1 MLQRRDVLS
10 ALTSLA
16 LASGLGG
23 LPALA
28 AAPKRQ
34 LPWRNWSGSQQCLP
48 QARLAPASVSELQE
62 LVVSTAGV
70 IRPVGSGHSF
80 SALVPTEGTLV
91 SLSRM
96 AGVGEIDHDSLQ
108 ATIGG
113 GTRLGDIG
121 QPLQDAGQA
130 LINMPDIDE
139 QSLAGSL
146 ATATHG
152 TGAGLG
158 CMSTL
163 VTGLQLVNAKGELVE
178 CDADRNADL
187 FQAAR
192 VSLGSLGL
200 ITQVRMQNVAPYRL
214 RRETVW
220 MELEEMLEN
229 AESMADQ
236 HRNFEFYYVPFS
248 GWGFTD
254 AHDIT
259 DEPIGSTDKEDP
271 NEGVMTLKTVRDWL
285 GDTPSLRRFGLST
298 YASLLDEEVTV
309 GNSWNNYAN
318 ERNVRFN
325 EMEYHLPRESGLQA
339 LREIISTLESSHH
352 EVFFPMEVRYVK
364 GDDIWLSPFF
374 ERDSVSIAVHRY
386 FDEDYEPYFS
396 AIEPIMRKYGGRPHW
411 GKLNTLSQQDFR
423 QLYPHWNDFVE
434 VRRQMDPDGR
444 FLNPYLSNLFRQGLG

>member
-130 LINMPDIDE
+130 LINMPVDAPARRSERLSDFHQMCE
-139 QSLAGSL
+139 RVRTMPAQF
-146 ATATHG
+146 
-152 TGAGLG
+152 GAVDRRLVYQKHIRR
-158 CMSTL
+158 MSTEEIAL
-163 VTGLQLVNAKGELVE
+163 YVFLQCVSDAEGLSFYSDERICNELRFSLNGLWKAREGLVE
-178 CDADRNADL
+178 GCFLLYSR
-187 FQAAR
+187 
-192 VSLGSLGL
+192 
-200 ITQVRMQNVAPYRL
+200 
-214 RRETVW
+214 
-220 MELEEMLEN
+220 
-229 AESMADQ
+229 
-236 HRNFEFYYVPFS
+236 
-248 GWGFTD
+248 
-254 AHDIT
+254 
-259 DEPIGSTDKEDP
+259 PI
-271 NEGVMTLKTVRDWL
+271 
-285 GDTPSLRRFGLST
+285 
-298 YASLLDEEVTV
+298 YQLLD
-309 GNSWNNYAN
+309 
-318 ERNVRFN
+318 
-325 EMEYHLPRESGLQA
+325 LP
-339 LREIISTLESSHH
+339 
-352 EVFFPMEVRYVK
+352 
-364 GDDIWLSPFF
+364 
-374 ERDSVSIAVHRY
+374 
-386 FDEDYEPYFS
+386 EPPRW
-396 AIEPIMRKYGGRPHW
+396 E
-411 GKLNTLSQQDFR
+411 
-423 QLYPHWNDFVE
+423 
-434 VRRQMDPDGR
+434 
-444 FLNPYLSNLFRQGLG
+444 